1 MEKFESVTTREINED
16 VAGGRIDN
24 FLIGI
29 LKGVPKSMVYRIIRK
44 GEVRVNKK
52 RIKPEYKLQCG
63 DIVRIPPVRVSQ
75 APVIAPSAK
84 LTNVQKL
91 ADSILFENE
100 GVIVITKPARMSV
113 HGGSGVDYGVIEA
126 LRSLRPEARYL
137 ELAHRLDRETSGCLI
152 IAKKRSALRKLHE
165 QFREKTMHKQYLAL
179 VCGKFP
185 NKIKLV
191 NAPLVKN
198 VLSSGERFVKV
209 DPNNGKPS
217 ITDFNIRQVITATNN
232 QEDVVTLIECAPR
245 TGRTHQIRVHLQY
258 KGYPI
263 LGDDKYGIREND
275 EYYSQTYGLERMF
288 LHAEKITFVDPI
300 EGKEMTVIAPLTE
313 ELSNVLKNIKGKIDN
328 N

>member
-100 GVIVITKPARMSV
+100 GVIVINKPARMSV

-217 ITDFNIRQVITATNN
+217 ITDFSIRQVITATND

>member
-91 ADSILFENE
+91 VDSILFENE
-100 GVIVITKPARMSV
+100 GVIVINKPARMSV

-217 ITDFNIRQVITATNN
+217 ITDFNIRQVITSTNN

>member
-91 ADSILFENE
+91 VDSILFENE
-100 GVIVITKPARMSV
+100 GVIVINKPARMSV

-300 EGKEMTVIAPLTE
+300 EGKEMTVISPLTE

>member
-75 APVIAPSAK
+75 APVIAPSVK

-100 GVIVITKPARMSV
+100 GVIVINKPARMSV

-217 ITDFNIRQVITATNN
+217 ITDFNIRQVITATND

>member
-100 GVIVITKPARMSV
+100 GVIVINKPARMSV

-313 ELSNVLKNIKGKIDN
+313 ELSNVQKNIKGKIDN

>member
-100 GVIVITKPARMSV
+100 GVIVINKPARMSV

-217 ITDFNIRQVITATNN
+217 ITDFIIRQVITAANN

>member
-91 ADSILFENE
+91 VDSILFENE
-100 GVIVITKPARMSV
+100 GVIVINKPARMSV

-313 ELSNVLKNIKGKIDN
+313 ELSNILKNIKGKIDN

>member
-100 GVIVITKPARMSV
+100 GVIVINKPARMSV

-217 ITDFNIRQVITATNN
+217 ITDFNIRQVITSTNN
-232 QEDVVTLIECAPR
+232 QDDVVTLIECAPR

>member
-100 GVIVITKPARMSV
+100 GVIVINKPARMSV

-275 EYYSQTYGLERMF
+275 EYYSQIYGLERMF

>member
-100 GVIVITKPARMSV
+100 GVIVINKPARMSV

-217 ITDFNIRQVITATNN
+217 VTDFNIRQVITSTNN
-232 QEDVVTLIECAPR
+232 QEDFVTLIECAPR

>member
-1 MEKFESVTTREINED
+1 MEKFKSVTTREINED

-100 GVIVITKPARMSV
+100 GVIVINKPARMSV

>member
-100 GVIVITKPARMSV
+100 GVIVINKPARMSV

-217 ITDFNIRQVITATNN
+217 ITDFNIRQVITAANN

>member
-100 GVIVITKPARMSV
+100 GVIVINKPARMSV

-165 QFREKTMHKQYLAL
+165 QLREKTMHKQYLAL

-217 ITDFNIRQVITATNN
+217 ITDFNIRQVITSTNN

>member
-100 GVIVITKPARMSV
+100 GVIVINKPARMSV

-313 ELSNVLKNIKGKIDN
+313 ELSNVLKNIK
-328 N
+328 

>member
-44 GEVRVNKK
+44 GEVRVNKN

-100 GVIVITKPARMSV
+100 GVIVINKPARMSV

>member
-75 APVIAPSAK
+75 APVITPSAK

-100 GVIVITKPARMSV
+100 GVIVINKPARMSV

-313 ELSNVLKNIKGKIDN
+313 ELSNVLKNIK
-328 N
+328 

>member
-100 GVIVITKPARMSV
+100 GVIVINKPARMSV
-113 HGGSGVDYGVIEA
+113 HGGSGVDFGVIEA

-275 EYYSQTYGLERMF
+275 EYYLQTYGLERMF

>member
-100 GVIVITKPARMSV
+100 GVIVINKPARMSV

-198 VLSSGERFVKV
+198 VSSSGERFVKV

-217 ITDFNIRQVITATNN
+217 ITDFNIRQVITSTNN

>member
-1 MEKFESVTTREINED
+1 
-16 VAGGRIDN
+16 
-24 FLIGI
+24 
-29 LKGVPKSMVYRIIRK
+29 
-44 GEVRVNKK
+44 
-52 RIKPEYKLQCG
+52 
-63 DIVRIPPVRVSQ
+63 
-75 APVIAPSAK
+75 
-84 LTNVQKL
+84 
-91 ADSILFENE
+91 
-100 GVIVITKPARMSV
+100 
-113 HGGSGVDYGVIEA
+113 
-126 LRSLRPEARYL
+126 
-137 ELAHRLDRETSGCLI
+137 
-152 IAKKRSALRKLHE
+152 
-165 QFREKTMHKQYLAL
+165 MHKQYLAL

>member
-16 VAGGRIDN
+16 VAGGRVDN
-24 FLIGI
+24 FLMSI

-91 ADSILFENE
+91 GQSILFENE
-100 GVIVITKPARMSV
+100 GVIVINKPARMSV

-126 LRSLRPEARYL
+126 LRALRPEARYL

-179 VCGKFP
+179 VSGKFP

-217 ITDFNIRQVITATNN
+217 ITDFNIRQVINGVNN
-232 QEDVVTLIECAPR
+232 QQDVVTLIECAPR

-275 EYYSQTYGLERMF
+275 EYYAKTYGLERMF

-300 EGKEMTVIAPLTE
+300 EGKEMTVVAPLTE
-313 ELSNVLKNIKGKIDN
+313 ELSNVLKNIKGNNDN
-328 N
+328 T

>member
-100 GVIVITKPARMSV
+100 GVIVINKPARMSV

>member
-75 APVIAPSAK
+75 APVIAPSVK

-100 GVIVITKPARMSV
+100 GVIVINKPARMSV

>member
-100 GVIVITKPARMSV
+100 GVIVINKPARMSV

-217 ITDFNIRQVITATNN
+217 ITDFNIRQVITSTNN

>member
-16 VAGGRIDN
+16 VAGGRVDN
-24 FLIGI
+24 FLMSI

-91 ADSILFENE
+91 GQSILFENE
-100 GVIVITKPARMSV
+100 GVIVINKPARMSV

-126 LRSLRPEARYL
+126 LRALRPEARYL

-179 VCGKFP
+179 VSGKFP

-217 ITDFNIRQVITATNN
+217 ITDFNIRQVINGVNN
-232 QEDVVTLIECAPR
+232 QQDVVTLIECAPR

-275 EYYSQTYGLERMF
+275 EYYAKTYGLERMF

-300 EGKEMTVIAPLTE
+300 EGKEMTVVAPLTE
-313 ELSNVLKNIKGKIDN
+313 ELSNVLKNIEGNKDN
-328 N
+328 T

>member
-84 LTNVQKL
+84 LTNIQKL

-100 GVIVITKPARMSV
+100 GVIVINKPARMSV

-165 QFREKTMHKQYLAL
+165 RFRDKTMHKQYCIIW
-179 VCGKFP
+179 VQF
-185 NKIKLV
+185 
-191 NAPLVKN
+191 
-198 VLSSGERFVKV
+198 ETF
-209 DPNNGKPS
+209 
-217 ITDFNIRQVITATNN
+217 FN
-232 QEDVVTLIECAPR
+232 C
-245 TGRTHQIRVHLQY
+245 
-258 KGYPI
+258 
-263 LGDDKYGIREND
+263 
-275 EYYSQTYGLERMF
+275 
-288 LHAEKITFVDPI
+288 
-300 EGKEMTVIAPLTE
+300 
-313 ELSNVLKNIKGKIDN
+313 
-328 N
+328 

>member
-100 GVIVITKPARMSV
+100 GVIVINKPARMSV

-126 LRSLRPEARYL
+126 LRALRPEARYL

-258 KGYPI
+258 KGYSI

>member
-100 GVIVITKPARMSV
+100 GVIVINKPARMSV

-126 LRSLRPEARYL
+126 LRALRPEARYL

>member
-63 DIVRIPPVRVSQ
+63 DIVRIPPVCVSQ

-100 GVIVITKPARMSV
+100 GVIVINKPARMSV

>member
-100 GVIVITKPARMSV
+100 GVIVINKPARMSV

-313 ELSNVLKNIKGKIDN
+313 ELSNVLKNIKG
-328 N
+328 

>member
-100 GVIVITKPARMSV
+100 GVIVINKPARMSV

-300 EGKEMTVIAPLTE
+300 EGKEMTGIAPLTE